1 MNVDFD
7 IIIIG
12 SGPAAVS
19 AAFPLINK
27 KISVCMLE
35 GGENHKNKYP
45 RYDFLKSRKDDIDQW
60 KWMIGDDYH
69 YLMNDKKVSPKLKVP
84 NNKNLF
90 RDFNYHKIIKSDE
103 KINIFGGLG
112 VGGLSKAWGCG
123 VSSFTDI
130 DLKNYPIKYSE
141 IQKSYSAV
149 AKRIGLSGSSSDD
162 LSEFYSLDDVSEKPI
177 NTGSIQ
183 NSILN
188 SYKKRKKLFNQDGF
202 NIGISK
208 LAVLSKSKK
217 GRLECN
223 SCGNCLWGCSR
234 KSMYSSEYDIEL
246 LNNSKNF
253 NLKTKHFVKKVIC
266 NKDYAIVKGENF
278 TFKSKKVILAAGTL
292 SSTQIALGL
301 INYTKDINMYS
312 CPSAAF
318 ALWFPK
324 FFGKELENQL
334 ALSQISFTTELNKEI
349 KSFGSLFNS
358 TSIPT
363 SEYIKYINIKKRFAI
378 KMLEPIISSLLIG
391 NVFLPG
397 DLTKYKLNLN
407 KDLKLHIKGFYDKKT
422 NEYFALLKKIIKK
435 NFKHLGGIM
444 LPKSFKIADPGSDI
458 HYSGTLPMRNN
469 PILGETDK
477 FGLLK
482 GTETIHLVDGS
493 ILCELPSKPHT
504 FFVMSNADRIGK
516 YLSEK
521 ITD

>member
-1 MNVDFD
+1 MNFDFD

-12 SGPAAVS
+12 SGPAGVS
-19 AAFPLINK
+19 AAFPLVDK

-35 GGENHKNKYP
+35 GGEKHDDIYPNH
-45 RYDFLKSRKDDIDQW
+45 DFLKSRKDEISQW

-69 YLMNDKKVSPKLKVP
+69 YLKSDKKVSPKLKVP

-90 RDFNYHKIIKSDE
+90 NDFNNRKIVNSDK

-112 VGGLSKAWGCG
+112 LGGLSKAWGCG
-123 VSSFTDI
+123 VSSFTQN

-141 IQKSYSAV
+141 IQNSYYTI
-149 AKRIGLSGSSSDD
+149 AKRIGLSGSCSDD
-162 LSEFYSLDDVSEKPI
+162 LSEYYDLDDKSEMPI
-177 NTGSIQ
+177 NIGSIQ

-188 SYKKRKKLFNQDGF
+188 SYKKSKKLFNQDKF
-202 NIGISK
+202 NIGISR
-208 LAVLSKSKK
+208 LAVLSQPKQ

-234 KSMYSSEYDIEL
+234 KSMYNSEYDIEL
-246 LNNSKNF
+246 LNNSKYF
-253 NLKTKHFVKKVIC
+253 SLKTKHFVEKVIC
-266 NKDYAIVKGENF
+266 KKDYTIVKGKNF

-292 SSTQIALGL
+292 SSTQIALNS

-318 ALWFPK
+318 AIWFPK
-324 FFGKELENQL
+324 FLGKEIENQL
-334 ALSQISFTTELNKEI
+334 ALSQLSFTVELNKKT
-349 KSFGSLFNS
+349 KSFGSIFNS

-363 SEYIKYINIKKRFAI
+363 SEFIKHISIKKKFAI
-378 KMLEPIISSLLIG
+378 KMLEPIISSVLIG

-397 DLTKYKLNLN
+397 DLTKYKLNLDN
-407 KDLKLHIKGFYDKKT
+407 ERKLFIKGNYDTKT
-422 NEYFALLKKIIKK
+422 NEYFSLLKKIIKK
-435 NFKHLGGIM
+435 NFKYFGGIM

-458 HYSGTLPMRNN
+458 HYSGTLPMKDN
-469 PILGETDK
+469 PILGETNK

-482 GTETIHLVDGS
+482 GTETIYLVDGS

-504 FFVMSNADRIGK
+504 FFIMSNAHRIGK

-521 ITD
+521 ITF